1 MHRFISPI
9 DIYRYITISYSYRD
23 IPGIIY
29 NMQVIKKKKIRKQTR
44 MFKRYNS
51 TNYFNTYIP
60 QYTTIDNNKPINNQ
74 IVLLNILI
82 INLLNLKSY
91 SIIYY

>member
-1 MHRFISPI
+1 
-9 DIYRYITISYSYRD
+9 
-23 IPGIIY
+23 
-29 NMQVIKKKKIRKQTR
+29 